1 MSTSATINHAELTS
15 ESSGCM
21 LDAEDDL
28 DGSADESEPESE
40 GGSDAAEESD

>member
-1 MSTSATINHAELTS
+1 
-15 ESSGCM
+15 M

-40 GGSDAAEESD
+40 GGSDAAEESE